1 MLFSSS
7 TTDEWSN
14 SFYSIVNSKEAQA
27 INWQYNLYQHHYKH
41 ATPTVAHYI
50 STSQWSYRLPAQLQN
65 SHRISVYFL
74 FLFQIIQP
82 VCLVTTTES

>member
-7 TTDEWSN
+7 TTAEWSN
-14 SFYSIVNSKEAQA
+14 SLYSIVNSKEAQA

-50 STSQWSYRLPAQLQN
+50 SLLSGLTDCLHNYKTHIGSLSIFSFYSNYPACVFSN
-65 SHRISVYFL
+65 YD
-74 FLFQIIQP
+74 
-82 VCLVTTTES
+82 